1 METTETATAV
11 EAGRNGLCSA
21 PAARY
26 LKVKEVATYFDVALS
41 TIYQVIESGDLPA
54 IAIGRGSKKALRV
67 HEDDFRAF
75 EARCRVQPIAAP
87 IAA

>member
-1 METTETATAV
+1 METTETAHAV
-11 EAGRNGLCSA
+11 EAGHDGLLST

-26 LKVKEVATYFDVALS
+26 LRVKEIAIYFGVALS
-41 TIYQVIESGDLPA
+41 TIYQAIETGDLPA
-54 IAIGRGSKKALRV
+54 IAIGRGSKKAIRV

-75 EARCRVQPIAAP
+75 ETRCRVQPNAEP